1 MSMKGAT
8 GFDQWLEQQLQN
20 QAAGHSGPSPLPAHA
35 QYHAAYLQGG
45 LHMSVLATAATL
57 VSTKGAIGLTV
68 AALAIGAAGAGSEAA
83 ITGSANPSDWGQQ
96 VVQQVQKCKTALAA
110 GTHGIGECVSS
121 FASQHGKQVSADHRA
136 SGARENPG
144 DHTPGPPTSHPGGPP
159 TSHPGGPPTSHPGG
173 PPTSHPGGPPTSHP
187 GGPPTP
193 HPGKP

>member
-1 MSMKGAT
+1 MNGAT

-110 GTHGIGECVSS
+110 GTHGIGDCVSS

-136 SGARENPG
+136 SGARENSRRSHAGAADRPPPAGHRPATPG
-144 DHTPGPPTSHPGGPP
+144 GPPTSQPGGGPPSSHPGGGPP
-159 TSHPGGPPTSHPGG
+159 TSHPGGR
-173 PPTSHPGGPPTSHP
+173 
-187 GGPPTP
+187 
-193 HPGKP
+193 